1 MMTINCESLLVKL
14 ANILYFNLWW
24 LQRVQILNSPSL
36 LIKQMQMWR
45 VTTSFDYVLVL
56 DEPRINEASAAVK
69 KNMQMK
75 AGRSKSLIRAFDL
88 LT

>member
-1 MMTINCESLLVKL
+1 MMTSNCESLLVKL
-14 ANILYFNLWW
+14 ANILYFHLWW
-24 LQRVQILNSPSL
+24 QQRVQILGPSL

-45 VTTSFDYVLVL
+45 VTTWFDYVLVL
-56 DEPRINEASAAVK
+56 VMSPESMEPLLLY

-75 AGRSKSLIRAFDL
+75 AGGSKSLIRAFDL